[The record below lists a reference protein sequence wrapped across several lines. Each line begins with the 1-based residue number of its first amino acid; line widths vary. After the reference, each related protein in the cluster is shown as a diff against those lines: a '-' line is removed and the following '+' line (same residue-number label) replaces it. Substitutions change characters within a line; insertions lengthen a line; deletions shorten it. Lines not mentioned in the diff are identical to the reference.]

1 MRPGF
6 GAAILA
12 AVAAA
17 GLTPLAA
24 PVAASADGAPPP
36 EAVLVLSAPLGTAT
50 QVLATA
56 DWAASPPALRLSLL
70 DAAGHEVAAI
80 PVPVNEAAYFELR
93 GLSVADVDGDGDG
106 DLVALADYASGVGP
120 SGADPYAQ
128 AMVWLRGPEGF
139 AAAPGLVETVNAGDD
154 PGDMAALVAAIRA
167 AAGG

>member
-1 MRPGF
+1 MRPGL

-17 GLTPLAA
+17 GLAALA
-24 PVAASADGAPPP
+24 VVADGAPPA

-80 PVPVNEAAYFELR
+80 PVPVSDAAYFELR
-93 GLSVADVDGDGDG
+93 GLTEADVDGDGDG
-106 DLVALADYASGVGP
+106 DLVALAEYASGVGP

>member
-1 MRPGF
+1 MRPGL

-17 GLTPLAA
+17 GLAPLT
-24 PVAASADGAPPP
+24 VVADGAPPA

-80 PVPVNEAAYFELR
+80 PVPVSDAAYFELR
-93 GLSVADVDGDGDG
+93 GLTEADVDGDGDG
-106 DLVALADYASGVGP
+106 DLVALAEYASGVGP